1 MESARRKERIAA
13 EFRSLFRD
21 EDAHLAKF
29 RRIRTVIIVIGI
41 ACLLGAWSVA
51 GTPWHWPSAT
61 AGLLGLVGG
70 FLLGLAVVY
79 ENSLQSWP
87 VIKPLLRDNVLELL
101 GERDE
106 TVQP

>member
-1 MESARRKERIAA
+1 MESARRRERVAA

-21 EDAHLAKF
+21 EEAHLARF
-29 RRIRTVIIVIGI
+29 RRIRTAIMVIGI
-41 ACLLGAWSVA
+41 ACLLGAWTVA

-61 AGLLGLVGG
+61 AGLLGLAGG

-87 VIKPLLRDNVLELL
+87 VIKPLLKDNVLELL

-106 TVQP
+106 KTQA